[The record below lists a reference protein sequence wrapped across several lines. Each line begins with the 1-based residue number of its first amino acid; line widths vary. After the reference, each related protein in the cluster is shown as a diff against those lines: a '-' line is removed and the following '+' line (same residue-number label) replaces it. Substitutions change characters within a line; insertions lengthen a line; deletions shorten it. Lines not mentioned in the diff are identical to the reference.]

1 MASSRIVK
9 LANSIQAN
17 TSKLDQHFSSH
28 GIPTPSFDIETPLK
42 IDLPDDLAAC
52 RMAIIEATDE
62 LQSLILG
69 PVSTVNELR
78 VLQNGDFSHVADS
91 DD

>member
-1 MASSRIVK
+1 MASNRIVE
-9 LANSIQAN
+9 LANSIQTN
-17 TSKLDQHFSSH
+17 TAKLDQHYSSH

-42 IDLPDDLAAC
+42 IDLPSDLAAC

-78 VLQNGDFSHVADS
+78 VLQYGELFHVADG